1 MPNSIQGR
9 GVKFSWVF
17 GSQGLPFSPPCP
29 SYFDSYNT
37 RAYNLQSF
45 SVQATWFTACYYPR
59 MNVTMHKSFLFL
71 EFCLNFYCSYIQN
84 HPFSFGPICFVVATS
99 KAVGQYVP
107 CKMNLLR
114 PIGFY
119 AATRQP
125 HTSLHAHNK
134 SLCGSLHQ
142 NDSTGEIRPIHTMS
156 RVMIPSIIH
165 LCIINIF

>member
-1 MPNSIQGR
+1 M
-9 GVKFSWVF
+9 
-17 GSQGLPFSPPCP
+17 LPC
-29 SYFDSYNT
+29 FDSYNT

-45 SVQATWFTACYYPR
+45 SVQATSFTACYYPR

-99 KAVGQYVP
+99 KAVGQYVLW
-107 CKMNLLR
+107 KMNLLR

-119 AATRQP
+119 APTRQP
-125 HTSLHAHNK
+125 YTSLHAPNK

-142 NDSTGEIRPIHTMS
+142 NDSTRGDQTNTHHVS
-156 RVMIPSIIH
+156 G
-165 LCIINIF
+165 